1 MVAMKQLTTILLV
14 LLTASLLLGACVSQA
29 APSLTDAERTA
40 VAGTVTAV
48 FAGTRT
54 AEAVPTATPTPE
66 PTLTPTPEPTPAAA
80 LPIGPDSYP
89 EGVNP
94 LTGLKVENPQL
105 LHRRPVIMK
114 ISNHQIDYQSQWG
127 LSKADLVFEY
137 YIGWGSNRFAALY
150 YGQDSDRI
158 GPMRSIRRVDG
169 QLGSLYQAVV
179 GSTGGDGNDVLPYIY
194 NYIPG
199 RFFLDKYLCPGV
211 CDDGR
216 NVVYSVFGDSAALSQ
231 YFNSQ
236 GYALENPDLGGM
248 AFSANA
254 PSGGDAGS
262 SAWIS
267 FAYLDESEFVYDEVS
282 GKYLR
287 FAVDETTSMVYGAAI
302 DQNTGEQLAFSNV
315 IVIKAPYTE
324 YKTTLH
330 SIDLIGNTNGLPATV
345 FRDGK
350 AYQITWKAP
359 DSGKPL
365 QFFDG
370 EGNPFL
376 LKPGNSWIVLLGT
389 SSPVTVEGGKWSF
402 TFSIP

>member
-1 MVAMKQLTTILLV
+1 MKQLTTILLV

>member
-1 MVAMKQLTTILLV
+1 MKQLTTILLV

-66 PTLTPTPEPTPAAA
+66 PTLTPTPEPTPTAA

-236 GYALENPDLGGM
+236 GYALDNPDLGGM

-370 EGNPFL
+370 EGKPFL

>member
-1 MVAMKQLTTILLV
+1 MKRFAGIVFVLLV
-14 LLTASLLLGACVSQA
+14 IALGVNACIGQT
-29 APSLTDAERTA
+29 PSTLTDAEKTA

-48 FAGTRT
+48 FAGTHT
-54 AEAVPTATPTPE
+54 AAAIPTATFTPE
-66 PTLTPTPEPTPAAA
+66 PTQTPTPEPTPTAA

-94 LTGLKVENPQL
+94 LTGLVVEDPAL

-127 LSKADLVFEY
+127 LSEADLVFEY
-137 YIGWGSNRFAALY
+137 YIGWGNNRFAALY
-150 YGQDSDRI
+150 YGQDSARI

-179 GSTGGDGNDVLPYIY
+179 GSTGGDGDDVIPYIY
-194 NYIPG
+194 GFIPG

-216 NVVYSVFGDSAALSQ
+216 NYVYSTFGDSAALSQ
-231 YFNSQ
+231 YFINQ
-236 GYALENPDLGGM
+236 GYGLDNPDLSGM
-248 AFSANA
+248 AFSATP
-254 PSGGDAGS
+254 PSGGEAGK

-267 FAYLDESEFVYDEVS
+267 FASLDESEFVYDEAS

-287 FAVDETTSMVYGAAI
+287 FAVDETTSFVYGASI
-302 DQNTGEQLAFSNV
+302 DQNTNQQLAFSNL
-315 IVIKAPYTE
+315 IVINVPYTE

-330 SIDLIGNTNGLPATV
+330 SIDLIGNLAGLPATV

-350 AYQITWKAP
+350 AYQIKWKAS

-365 QFFDG
+365 QFVDADG
-370 EGNPFL
+370 NAFL
-376 LKPGNSWIVLLGT
+376 LKPGNSWVVLLGT
-389 SSPVTVEGGKWSF
+389 SSPVNVEGGEWSF